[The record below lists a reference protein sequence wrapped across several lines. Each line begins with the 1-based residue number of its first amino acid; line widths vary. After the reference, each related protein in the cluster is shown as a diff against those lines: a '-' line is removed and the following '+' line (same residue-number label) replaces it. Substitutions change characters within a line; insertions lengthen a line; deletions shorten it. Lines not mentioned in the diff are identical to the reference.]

1 MFCWKNATFK
11 FQNIP
16 KISQAAASFLDIFK
30 EEFSNGDLNIFLD
43 PSVVFCKF
51 GIDDVDVKNL
61 GIFCFLD
68 FQTSKFV
75 AVEDFCISFYSY
87 QFNILKNK

>member
-30 EEFSNGDLNIFLD
+30 EEFSNGDLKIFFD
-43 PSVVFCKF
+43 PSVVFC
-51 GIDDVDVKNL
+51 NL
-61 GIFCFLD
+61 
-68 FQTSKFV
+68 S
-75 AVEDFCISFYSY
+75 
-87 QFNILKNK
+87 

>member
-51 GIDDVDVKNL
+51 VIDVDVKNL

-75 AVEDFCISFYSY
+75 AVEDFFHFFTVITY
-87 QFNILKNK
+87 QYFKK